1 MGAFSGKLPNKPAPA
16 QQRAGTAP
24 TATPKTSPAHM
35 HAAHAAWNPRLWPAP
50 RQNGSAL
57 TRRLESSG
65 NGAFLRWADNLYCS
79 GAMEQT
85 CRLADGRSVLKG
97 LCYWHKSSMG
107 RLVPLTEAEMEYPAK
122 RPTWPSQRWDPL
134 QPHWPKSSESG
145 FRYFG
150 REAAHAC
157 LRGKR
162 IMVAGDSTTRDTFYE
177 LVTVAGHGGRIMKNL
192 PNESRAYWPDGA
204 YAPREPGGT
213 TQDKEG
219 WCMGN
224 HEKRMSCL
232 RDIHVPGEAGRGATR
247 FSYQFLTQSN
257 STWELGLSGRQMGD
271 RAPDFAF
278 VQCPQY
284 EYFKPDAYN
293 YSLTK
298 EERAMPSNKM
308 MGPAHLAGIGRSCRD
323 FIERAVVAKGG
334 RTKIFHLGM
343 TPLPG
348 WTRELGGE
356 QVELD
361 IFNSIHNALG
371 LRCRKQPD
379 GTYVHTTHP
388 SSPITGSID
397 RYAIIGQ
404 RKRDAIHPFWNG
416 QFAIVQLM
424 LNHMCPPS

>member
-1 MGAFSGKLPNKPAPA
+1 MWPFASRQPVPAATASTRPKLSPGGIARPHTAW
-16 QQRAGTAP
+16 AGT
-24 TATPKTSPAHM
+24 
-35 HAAHAAWNPRLWPAP
+35 PRAP
-50 RQNGSAL
+50 RHNGSTL
-57 TRRLESSG
+57 TRRLDSSG

-79 GAMEQT
+79 GATEQS
-85 CRLADGRSVLKG
+85 CRLADGKSMLKG
-97 LCYWHKSSMG
+97 QCYWHKTSFG
-107 RLVPLTEAEMEYPAK
+107 RLVPLTEDEMEYPAK

-150 REAAHAC
+150 REAARAC
-157 LRGKR
+157 LQGKR

-177 LVTVAGHGGRIMKNL
+177 LVTVAGFGGRIMKNL
-192 PNESRAYWPDGA
+192 PNESRVYWPDGV

-213 TQDKEG
+213 TADREG

-232 RDIHVPGEAGRGATR
+232 RDIHVPGERGRSTS

-271 RAPDFAF
+271 RAPPDFAF

-293 YSLTK
+293 YSLSK
-298 EERAMPSNKM
+298 EERAMPSNKR
-308 MGPAHLAGIGRSCRD
+308 MGPAHLEAIGRSCRD
-323 FIERAVVAKGG
+323 FIENAVVGRGG
-334 RTKIFHLGM
+334 GGKERTKVFQLGM

-356 QVELD
+356 TVELD
-361 IFNSIHNALG
+361 VFNSIHAALG
-371 LRCRKQPD
+371 LRCKRQPD

-388 SSPITGSID
+388 SSPIAASID

-404 RKRDAIHPFWNG
+404 RKRDSIHPFWNG

-424 LNHMCPPS
+424 LNHMCPPGSTA